1 MINIR
6 KTVHSLLMGAEA
18 EGRFV
23 NLLLS
28 SPELSAATREERAA
42 VTSLLYTT
50 VENKLRYDYII
61 GALADRRT
69 EDIDPYVLAVLRI
82 GMCQILDM
90 RSVPDYAAVNESVK
104 LARHGGE
111 RAFIN
116 GVLRSAVRC
125 KDAPPMPDRAKN
137 EIRYLSVYYSVPRA
151 TVKLLAA
158 RFGTEATE
166 AMLKSFSEHS
176 TTGITVNL
184 AKTDREALLLRL
196 AASGIDARASEYS
209 KSGIIIKDAGAV
221 TELPGFAEGELFVQ
235 DEASRIAAAALDAWA
250 GHTVVDVCAAPGGKT
265 FAAAMAV
272 GDSGRVYS
280 FDIHASKLSLIESG
294 AQRLGFKN
302 VSVAERDA
310 CVPCEELFGKA
321 DRVICDAP
329 CSGLGVIGKKPD
341 LRYKDFAAV
350 SAELVPLQAQILECS
365 ARYVKDGGVL
375 VYSTCTL
382 TEAENEGIT
391 DAFLAAHPEF
401 SYEGFSA
408 GDISAAEGH
417 ITLLPHI
424 HGTDGFYIAKLRKVK
439 NDG

>member
-1 MINIR
+1 
-6 KTVHSLLMGAEA
+6 
-18 EGRFV
+18 
-23 NLLLS
+23 
-28 SPELSAATREERAA
+28 
-42 VTSLLYTT
+42 
-50 VENKLRYDYII
+50 
-61 GALADRRT
+61 
-69 EDIDPYVLAVLRI
+69 
-82 GMCQILDM
+82 
-90 RSVPDYAAVNESVK
+90 
-104 LARHGGE
+104 
-111 RAFIN
+111 
-116 GVLRSAVRC
+116 
-125 KDAPPMPDRAKN
+125 
-137 EIRYLSVYYSVPRA
+137 
-151 TVKLLAA
+151 
-158 RFGTEATE
+158 
-166 AMLKSFSEHS
+166 MLKSFSEHS

-184 AKTDREALLLRL
+184 AKTDRASLLMRFAEA
-196 AASGIDARASEYS
+196 GIDARASEYS
-209 KSGIIIKDAGAV
+209 KSGIVIKDAGAV

-235 DEASRIAAAALDAWA
+235 DEASRIAAAALDAGA

-280 FDIHASKLSLIESG
+280 FDIHSSKLSLIESG

-341 LRYKDFAAV
+341 LRYKDFATV
-350 SAELVPLQAQILECS
+350 RAELVPLQAAILESS
-365 ARYVKDGGVL
+365 AKYVKDGGVI

-382 TEAENEGIT
+382 TREENEGIT

-401 SYEGFSA
+401 SYESFSS